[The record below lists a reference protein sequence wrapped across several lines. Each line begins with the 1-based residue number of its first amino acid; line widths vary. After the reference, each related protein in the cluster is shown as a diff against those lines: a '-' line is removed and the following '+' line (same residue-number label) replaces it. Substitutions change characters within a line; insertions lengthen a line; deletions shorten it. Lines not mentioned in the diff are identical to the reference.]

1 MVVAV
6 SAERFRAV
14 CYPLSKRHVSSS
26 LYKLFIWPYR
36 LLLDVPQQ
44 STKQFILSFQSP
56 YKYVFVVFF
65 TSFVLK
71 LPRFF
76 QFKLVTTNDGEI
88 DYWTTAIMEDPVYLR
103 FSSYWDDLFST
114 GFLPLAILT
123 FFNVRI
129 YSKVKKFCPQII

>member
-14 CYPLSKRHVSSS
+14 CYPLSKRHVSSYPYKLFAH
-26 LYKLFIWPYR
+26 LYKLLF
-36 LLLDVPQQ
+36 DVPQQ
-44 STKQFILSFQSP
+44 PTKYLILSFQSP

-129 YSKVKKFCPQII
+129 YSKVKKFYPQIM

>member
-1 MVVAV
+1 M
-6 SAERFRAV
+6 F
-14 CYPLSKRHVSSS
+14 HSSQLKS
-26 LYKLFIWPYR
+26 SF
-36 LLLDVPQQ
+36 
-44 STKQFILSFQSP
+44 LSFQSP

-65 TSFVLK
+65 TSFILK

-76 QFKLVTTNDGEI
+76 QFKLVTTNGGEI

-129 YSKVKKFCPQII
+129 YSKVKKFYPQIIQCVPYFIFEYGLKVKFFENYWYS